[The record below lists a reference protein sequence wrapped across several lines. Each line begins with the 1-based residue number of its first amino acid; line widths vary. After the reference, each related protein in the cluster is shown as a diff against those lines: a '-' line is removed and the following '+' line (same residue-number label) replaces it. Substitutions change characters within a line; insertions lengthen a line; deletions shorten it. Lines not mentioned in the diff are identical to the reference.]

1 MSDLAGKKRKMK
13 YKTARS
19 LFGWLYVLPF
29 LIGFLMFFA
38 VPLINTVI
46 YSFSNVGVSDQGGM
60 SLSFNGIT
68 NYINL
73 FTTEVSTA
81 STTFARVLTEE
92 NSTILTNAPII
103 IIFSL
108 FLALLANRKFKGRA
122 AVRVIFFLP
131 IVLGLDIVMQ
141 MMTENT
147 GGDLIATRGNGIFS
161 NGIANYLLLR
171 YTDLSISVVN
181 TVTGFVDNIF
191 ELVSQAGV
199 QTLIYL
205 AGLQSISPSLYE
217 VAKIEGATAYETFW
231 KVTLP
236 SIANI
241 TFFVAIYTLV
251 DLFLRSS
258 IAEEVYNFAFIKNK
272 IGVGSALS
280 VVYMLNVLIM
290 LVILMLLLRRMVK
303 KNES

>member
-1 MSDLAGKKRKMK
+1 MAGFKRKKMK
-13 YKTARS
+13 YKTSRA
-19 LFGWLYVLPF
+19 LFGFLYVLPF

-38 VPLINTVI
+38 VPLINTII
-46 YSFSNVGVSDQGGM
+46 YSFSNVGVRDEGGM

-73 FTTEVSTA
+73 FTTEVSKKS
-81 STTFARVLTEE
+81 STIIRVLTEE

-103 IIFSL
+103 VIFSL
-108 FLALLANRKFKGRA
+108 FLALLANRKFKGRGL
-122 AVRVIFFLP
+122 VRVIFFLP

-161 NGIANYLLLR
+161 QGIASYLLIR
-171 YTDLSISVVN
+171 YTDLRLSVIN
-181 TVTGFVDNIF
+181 TVTSYVDNIF
-191 ELVSQAGV
+191 NLISQAGV

-258 IAEEVYNFAFIKNK
+258 IAEEVYNFAFVKSK

-280 VVYMLNVLIM
+280 VVYMLNVLA
-290 LVILMLLLRRMVK
+290 LLLILLLLLRRMVK

>member
-1 MSDLAGKKRKMK
+1 MAGFKRKKMK
-13 YKTARS
+13 YKTSRA
-19 LFGWLYVLPF
+19 LFGFLYVLPF

-38 VPLINTVI
+38 VPLINTII
-46 YSFSNVGVSDQGGM
+46 YSFSNVGVRDEGGM

-73 FTTEVSTA
+73 FTTEVSKKS
-81 STTFARVLTEE
+81 STIIRVLTEE

-103 IIFSL
+103 VIFSL
-108 FLALLANRKFKGRA
+108 FLALLANRKFKGRGL
-122 AVRVIFFLP
+122 VRVIFFLP

-161 NGIANYLLLR
+161 QGIASYLLIR
-171 YTDLSISVVN
+171 YTDLSLSVIN
-181 TVTGFVDNIF
+181 TVTSYVDNIF
-191 ELVSQAGV
+191 NLISQAGV

-258 IAEEVYNFAFIKNK
+258 IAEEVYNFAFVKSK

-280 VVYMLNVLIM
+280 VVYMLNVLA
-290 LVILMLLLRRMVK
+290 LLLILLLLLRRMVK